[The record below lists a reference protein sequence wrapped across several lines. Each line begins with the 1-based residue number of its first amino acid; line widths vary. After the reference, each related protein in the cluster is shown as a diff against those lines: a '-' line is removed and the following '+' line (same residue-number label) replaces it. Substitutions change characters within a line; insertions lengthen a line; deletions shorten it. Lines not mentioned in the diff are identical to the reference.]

1 MEPFLGKTTLL
12 LFCPSFTL
20 EDWWLK
26 SLWEKLQ
33 LDSQDQQLQKLWGEE
48 NNMVSPMN
56 TEQLLGVF
64 CKGLYRGYSSLY
76 LPLPLLLVTRL

>member
-1 MEPFLGKTTLL
+1 VEPFLGKTTLL

-33 LDSQDQQLQKLWGEE
+33 LDSQDHQLQKLWREE
-48 NNMVSPMN
+48 NNMVSPKN
-56 TEQLLGVF
+56 TEQLLGVSGRAF
-64 CKGLYRGYSSLY
+64 IVAT
-76 LPLPLLLVTRL
+76 LLCTCLCLCCL